1 MSGDC
6 DVILLSEN
14 FAVLW
19 LAFLHFAAAVE
30 VKSHAPDSALLNTGF
45 RDPLQRLRQMHEML
59 HYETTLLHV
68 LTNQSLQN
76 ISLSYLYNCGDFHI
90 VNPFCLQINP

>member
-1 MSGDC
+1 MSDDC

-19 LAFLHFAAAVE
+19 LAFLHSVAAVE
-30 VKSHAPDSALLNTGF
+30 VVFYAKFGVIEYRL

-59 HYETTLLHV
+59 HAETTLLHV

-76 ISLSYLYNCGDFHI
+76 ISFSNL
-90 VNPFCLQINP
+90 